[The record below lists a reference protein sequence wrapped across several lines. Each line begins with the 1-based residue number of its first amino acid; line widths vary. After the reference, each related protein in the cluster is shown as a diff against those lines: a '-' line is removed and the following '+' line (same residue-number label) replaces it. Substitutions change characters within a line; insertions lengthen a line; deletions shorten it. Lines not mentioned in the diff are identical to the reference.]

1 MIASFSISKSQI
13 TTLSN
18 FSLNLSLKKKETQVL
33 AQPY

>member
-13 TTLSN
+13 TTLPN
-18 FSLNLSLKKKETQVL
+18 FSLTLSLKKKGTQVL